1 MQKKW
6 IFWGGGLILVAVV
19 VKTCSGGQ
27 SAPPPAERTYTV
39 KALDLEQ
46 KVVESGTIDA
56 TEVVEVKSQAGG
68 RVSRLFVDEGDM
80 VTKGQLIALIDP
92 RETRNRV
99 AQDAALLRSAQ
110 AGAQRTALEIGQRRI
125 SAQAAYSRARSHA
138 DQVRI
143 ELAAQ
148 PKLTRANIQQAEASL
163 RAAVAAREALMA
175 ATQKNELSEAR
186 NAVTEAETALAI
198 AENDLQ
204 REAKLLEVG
213 YTSKREQEAALDRR
227 TQAQVRLQNARD
239 RLRGLSAQQASALRA
254 ADEHVAQAQSELT
267 RARTNSNQDQLKAK
281 ELEQA
286 VADLRTAE
294 AGLRD
299 VQVLQASLAQGQ
311 AAVDQNASSLN
322 ESRRLLGETEIRA
335 PITGIIGS
343 KKIKVGETVS
353 ALNSFSSGTAIFTI
367 EDRNA
372 MIVKIQINEID
383 VAKLKL
389 GMPATV
395 EIDALPKE
403 KFTGKVSK
411 IAAASVTST
420 TEQLQQNSQGNRA
433 VVKYQV
439 EIRLEDHPMELK
451 SGMTA
456 RCTVVTQS
464 RKGILA
470 IPAEYLGKDGEKRF
484 VVIGKT
490 TKTAKRTP
498 VTVGLETGAKV
509 EVLTGLRDGDVLA
522 KPTFT
527 GPKRQGENFGPN

>member
-27 SAPPPAERTYTV
+27 GAPPPAERTYTV

-125 SAQAAYSRARSHA
+125 SAQAAYSRARSRA

-254 ADEHVAQAQSELT
+254 ADERVAQAQAELT

-456 RCTVVTQS
+456 RCTMVTQS

-484 VVIGKT
+484 VLIGKT